1 MVKPLLRCA
10 LLTAML
16 AAPVAVGAT
25 ESEDLTRA
33 LALYKQKDYDGA
45 ALQFAQLE
53 TQSPDDPQIAYY
65 LGCIARRRKRSED
78 AVTYLEKAT
87 RLAPNNADYFVAL
100 GDAYGAIANQTRSFT
115 AARQTCTALE
125 RAVELAPK
133 SEEARAALIT
143 FCRKAPSLVG
153 GGMTK
158 AYDQA
163 KELRALDA
171 PAGTRLLATLY
182 EGEKRYDEAIAA
194 CEDTLREHGD
204 DYGLLYVTG
213 RIAAASG
220 THLDEGIAA
229 LEKSL
234 TLPAPEGFPGYAAA
248 HVRLGQLYAQ
258 KNAPAEARRHFEAAL
273 QLEPTNK
280 DAQTGLEALPK
291 A

>member
-1 MVKPLLRCA
+1 MVKPILLCT
-10 LLTAML
+10 LLTTVMATAVSL
-16 AAPVAVGAT
+16 SAEPV
-25 ESEDLTRA
+25 DLTA
-33 LALYKQKDYDGA
+33 AIALYKDKDYDGA
-45 ALQFAQLE
+45 ALSFTQLE
-53 TQSPDDPQIAYY
+53 SQNPDDPQVAYY
-65 LGCIARRRKRSED
+65 LGCIARRRKRNED
-78 AVTYLEKAT
+78 AVNYLEKAT
-87 RLAPNNADYFVAL
+87 RLAPNNADYFLAL

-115 AARQTCTALE
+115 TARQTCLALE
-125 RAVELAPK
+125 RAVQLAPK

-153 GGMTK
+153 GGMSK

-163 KELRALDA
+163 KELQTLDA

-194 CEDTLREHGD
+194 CEETLREHSN

-220 THLDEGIAA
+220 THLDQGITA
-229 LEKSL
+229 LEKCL
-234 TLPAPEGFPGYAAA
+234 VLPVVEGFPGYAAA
-248 HVRLGQLYAQ
+248 HVRLGQLYAK
-258 KNAPAEARRHFEAAL
+258 KNAPAEAHRHFEAAL

-280 DAQTGLEALPK
+280 DAQAGLEALPK